1 MESKNL
7 ETKILKGSILFL
19 LMTAF
24 LLTTA
29 LFTSCSESSE
39 VTLEDD
45 QELISAIENASSS
58 IIVSANALPQSA
70 QTELDDN
77 FSDDGI
83 FTIRFVEN
91 LGFEVKLIGEE
102 GSFTTEFNSAFF
114 SVSGRYLE
122 DDRRPNRGRRR
133 SCFRIVYPF
142 SVTMPD
148 NSIITLE
155 EKADRVL
162 IREWYANNP
171 DATEKPNLV
180 YPIEIEYQDGT
191 VESINDRA
199 ELLVA
204 RAGCKKVRCF
214 DLVYPF
220 SFTMP
225 DGSTITLNSKDD
237 RSLIRDWYVANPGT
251 TERPVLQFPLD
262 IEFQDGT
269 IQTVNDQTELDT
281 AKESCSS

>member
-1 MESKNL
+1 MESKNI
-7 ETKILKGSILFL
+7 ETKNLKGSILFL
-19 LMTAF
+19 LMIAFTFTA
-24 LLTTA
+24 T

-45 QELISAIENASSS
+45 ESLIAAIENASTS
-58 IIVSANALPQSA
+58 IVVSTNSLPA
-70 QTELDDN
+70 AARTELNDN
-77 FSDDGI
+77 FADDGI
-83 FTIRFVEN
+83 FQVKLVEN
-91 LGFEVKLIGEE
+91 VGFEVKLIGEE

-114 SVSGRYLE
+114 DTTGRFLE

-133 SCFRIVYPF
+133 SCFRIVFPF

-155 EKADRVL
+155 SKADRVL

-171 DATEKPNLV
+171 DATDKPNLV

-191 VESINDRA
+191 VETINDRD
-199 ELLVA
+199 ELLLA
-204 RAGCKKVRCF
+204 REGCKRVRCF

-237 RSLIRDWYVANPGT
+237 KSLIRDWYVANPGT
-251 TERPVLQFPLD
+251 NERPVLQFPLD

-269 IQTVNDQTELDT
+269 VQTINDQTELEA